1 MPDFNID
8 DKVQVTIVLDDGS
21 LKSITGQVVDV
32 SQHGFI
38 KVREGGTENIFW
50 YQDDWCK
57 KIEKVPVPV

>member
-32 SQHGFI
+32 STYGFI
-38 KVREGGTENIFW
+38 KVREGGTENIF
-50 YQDDWCK
+50 
-57 KIEKVPVPV
+57 